1 MVRNVAVAGLA
12 ALAFA
17 SLLAAGAVLVGAWR
31 FDAKSSGA
39 ALRPFVLG
47 EAKIVGPSK
56 GGASGIDAL
65 FEAGPA
71 KSCSDAGPRP
81 WGGAPTVIF
90 DRGAIGS
97 WEAKR
102 DLTLATASGL

>member
-1 MVRNVAVAGLA
+1 MVRNVAVTALA

-17 SLLAAGAVLVGAWR
+17 SLLAAGAALLGAWR
-31 FDAKSSGA
+31 LDAKSNGA
-39 ALRPFVLG
+39 ALRPFTLG
-47 EAKIVGPSK
+47 EAEIVGPRK
-56 GGASGIDAL
+56 GGASGMDAL
-65 FEAGPA
+65 F

-81 WGGAPTVIF
+81 WGGAPTIIF